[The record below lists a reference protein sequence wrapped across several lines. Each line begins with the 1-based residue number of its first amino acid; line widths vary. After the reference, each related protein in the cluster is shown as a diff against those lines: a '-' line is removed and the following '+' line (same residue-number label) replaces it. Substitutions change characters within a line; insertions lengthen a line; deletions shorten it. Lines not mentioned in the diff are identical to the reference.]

1 MTNTITIEK
10 TNIKVENGKVIIDMD
25 VDSLKKALGISMIS
39 LGTLSPGAEFKLGD
53 DVYIVLEQNGENT
66 VIISRDFLY
75 SMKFGDGNDWRGSD
89 IQNKMNGEH
98 YEKIAAIVG
107 KDNIVPMT
115 RDLTA
120 MDGSGTYGTCE
131 DNVSILTFDEYR
143 KYHPILG
150 IEVEYPDWWYL
161 LNPASMQKD
170 YAHYVCFVDSSGVT
184 NWDSC
189 GSASGVRPFCILKSS
204 VLVLENN

>member
-25 VDSLKKALGISMIS
+25 VDSLKKALGISMVS
-39 LGTLSPGAEFKLGD
+39 LRTLAPGAEFKLGE
-53 DVYIVLEQNGENT
+53 DVYIVLEQDGENT
-66 VIISRDFLY
+66 KIISKDFLY
-75 SMKFGDGNDWRGSD
+75 TMQFGDNNDWRESGVRG
-89 IQNKMNGEH
+89 KMNGEH
-98 YEKIAAIVG
+98 YGKIAAIVG
-107 KDNIVPMT
+107 KENIVPMT
-115 RDLTA
+115 RELSA
-120 MDGSGTYGTCE
+120 MDGSGSYGTCE

-161 LNPASMQKD
+161 LNPASMRKD
-170 YAHYVCFVDSSGVT
+170 YARRVCFVHSLGVPLWLDCDWT
-184 NWDSC
+184 Y
-189 GSASGVRPFCILKSS
+189 GVRPFCILKSS